1 MFLRIG
7 ATTSASAAVPT
18 VLGLLALCAWPL
30 PGGPGA
36 PRAAAS
42 EPAPGAGPNAGPVVP
57 VVEVED
63 LPARA
68 PEVRAEDFEAH
79 VRRLASPA
87 LGGRMSTEPGAF
99 AASAYVARALAR
111 AGLEP
116 AGVDG
121 TWFQP
126 FLVPLPELGTDNR
139 LTMSLGG
146 DAAAGPRASRAFD
159 VEREWNPMAMSPD
172 AAAEGDLVFAGFG
185 VVDRERGYD
194 DYAGLSVEG
203 RVVLVLRRE
212 PPREGPPSEHAT
224 FRAKVARASE
234 RGAAALLVVND
245 RRAASGGRDPLVHWS
260 EPAGVT
266 PGSALLP
273 VAFVSRA
280 CAEALV
286 APLGRGLD
294 ALQAEI
300 EAPAGPRRASA
311 SVPGVRVA
319 VRTAMRRPRGEN
331 ARNVVGLL
339 PGRDPALCD
348 EFVVVGAHHDHVGRG
363 WFGSAGGPAA
373 QGQIHPGADDNAS
386 GTAALLEIADAL
398 AAGPTRR
405 SILFLSFSGEEL
417 GLLGSAHYVA
427 QPLRPLAATVAM
439 VNLDMVGRY
448 DAQRTLNVGG
458 VGTAPGLQGLVEAKN
473 RAHGLALSFDPQG
486 TAPSDSTS
494 FFRKG
499 IPVLFFFTGLHPEY
513 HTPRDTA
520 DLVRAADGARVTS
533 LALDV
538 VRALADEDRR
548 RPFTPPPPSPRG
560 RAVLGIVP
568 AGGGDAGGVVVAEAA
583 EGGAAAAA
591 GLRAG
596 DVLTAVGKHLVK
608 DVRDVPRALAGYKP
622 GDKVLVKFLRDG
634 EERSVEVTLGG
645 R

>member
-1 MFLRIG
+1 MRSRPHRSPRAL
-7 ATTSASAAVPT
+7 SA
-18 VLGLLALCAWPL
+18 LALAL
-30 PGGPGA
+30 VSAFGA
-36 PRAAAS
+36 SRALAS
-42 EPAPGAGPNAGPVVP
+42 EPAPGAGPAGPVV
-57 VVEVED
+57 ELED
-63 LPARA
+63 LPPRAR
-68 PEVRAEDFEAH
+68 EVRAEDFEAH

-87 LGGRMSTEPGAF
+87 LAGRMSTEPGAF

-139 LTMSLGG
+139 LTMSLDGSHAG
-146 DAAAGPRASRAFD
+146 AVAAGPRASRPFD

-185 VVDRERGYD
+185 VVDRARGHD

-224 FRAKVARASE
+224 FRSKVARASE

-245 RRAASGGRDPLVHWS
+245 RRAATGGRDPLVHWS

-280 CAEALV
+280 CAEALLS
-286 APLGRGLD
+286 PLGRGLD

-300 EAPAGPRRASA
+300 EAPSGPHRASA
-311 SVPGVRVA
+311 VVPGVRVA
-319 VRTAMRRPRGEN
+319 VRTAMRRPKGEN

-339 PGRDPALCD
+339 PGRDPGLCD

-363 WFGSAGGPAA
+363 WFGSAAGPAG

-398 AAGPTRR
+398 AADPPRR
-405 SILFLSFSGEEL
+405 SVLFLSFSGEEI

-427 QPLRPLAATVAM
+427 HPLRPLAATVAM

-448 DAQRTLNVGG
+448 EAQRTLNVGG
-458 VGTAPGLQGLVEAKN
+458 VGTAPGLQGLVEQKN
-473 RAHGLALSFDPQG
+473 QAHGLALSFDPQG

-520 DLVRAADGARVTS
+520 DLVHAADGARVTS

-548 RPFTPPPPSPRG
+548 RPFTPPPPARR

-583 EGGAAAAA
+583 EGGPAAAA

-596 DVLTAVGKHLVK
+596 DVLTAIGKNLVK
-608 DVRDVPRALAGYKP
+608 DVRDVPRALASLKP
-622 GDKVLVKFLRDG
+622 GEKVLVKFLRDG
-634 EERSVEVTLGG
+634 EERSVEVTLSG